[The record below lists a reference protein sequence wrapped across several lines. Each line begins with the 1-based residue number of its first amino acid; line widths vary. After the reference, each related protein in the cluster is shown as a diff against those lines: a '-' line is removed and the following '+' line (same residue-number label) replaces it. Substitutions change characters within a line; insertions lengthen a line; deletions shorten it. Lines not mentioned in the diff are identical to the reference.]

1 MSLQLSTTTSD
12 SKSSFN
18 KYENH
23 GLSGLAN
30 LGNSCY
36 LNSCMQVLSHT
47 YEFND
52 FLNSGEYKK
61 RLKKVADSII
71 LLEWDK
77 LRELIWSKNCTVA
90 PHGFVKNIRRVAQI
104 KKRDI
109 FTGYDQNDVQE
120 FLLFMIDSFH
130 NALSREVD
138 MVINGN
144 LQNDTDKLAVTCYT
158 MMKNMYKKEY
168 SEILKIFYGI
178 HVSEIISNTT
188 NETLSARP
196 EPFSVLSLS
205 IPQPMQTNSTNHNK
219 IPSLY
224 DCFDLY
230 CESETLSHANGNAWF
245 NDETKEE
252 EDVQRKI
259 SFWSLPNVLIIDLKR
274 WSTMNL
280 NKNQGRIDIPLHNA
294 DFSKYVKGYNPSS
307 YVYDLYAVCN
317 HGGSSR
323 GGHYTAN
330 IKNANNKWYNFN
342 DTAVNEIKEE
352 QVISTQS
359 YCLFYRKKV

>member
-1 MSLQLSTTTSD
+1 MFKHKTIIIYSNPFLMD
-12 SKSSFN
+12 
-18 KYENH
+18 KYANR

-52 FLNSGEYKK
+52 FLNSGDYKK

-77 LRELIWSKNCTVA
+77 LRELLWSTNCTVA
-90 PHGFVKNIRRVAQI
+90 PHGFVKNIRKIAQI

-144 LQNDTDKLAVTCYT
+144 LQNETDKLAVTCYT
-158 MMKNMYKKEY
+158 MMQNMYKKEY

-188 NETLSARP
+188 NKTLSARP

-205 IPQPMQTNSTNHNK
+205 IPTKNK

-230 CESETLSHANGNAWF
+230 CEPEVLSHANGNAWF
-245 NDETKEE
+245 NDETNQK

-274 WSTMNL
+274 WNIMNL
-280 NKNQGRIDIPLHNA
+280 NKNHGRIDIPLHNA
-294 DFSKYVKGYNPSS
+294 DFSKYVKGYNPHA

-317 HGGSSR
+317 HGGNSR
-323 GGHYTAN
+323 GGHYTSY
-330 IKNANNKWYNFN
+330 IKNANGKWYQFN

-352 QVISTQS
+352 QVITPQS
-359 YCLFYRKKV
+359 YCLFYRKKA

>member
-1 MSLQLSTTTSD
+1 MLLVRGSHKGAINLV
-12 SKSSFN
+12 FV
-18 KYENH
+18 
-23 GLSGLAN
+23 LAFA
-30 LGNSCY
+30 L
-36 LNSCMQVLSHT
+36 VFILSHSAIGEPQKT
-47 YEFND
+47 YSLGDKIIISEGNQD
-52 FLNSGEYKK
+52 ISSLKIYYQDQVYEY
-61 RLKKVADSII
+61 
-71 LLEWDK
+71 
-77 LRELIWSKNCTVA
+77 
-90 PHGFVKNIRRVAQI
+90 
-104 KKRDI
+104 
-109 FTGYDQNDVQE
+109 
-120 FLLFMIDSFH
+120 
-130 NALSREVD
+130 
-138 MVINGN
+138 NGN

-205 IPQPMQTNSTNHNK
+205 IPQPMPTNSTNHNK

-230 CESETLSHANGNAWF
+230 CESEILSHANGNAWF
-245 NDETKEE
+245 NDETKQK

-330 IKNANNKWYNFN
+330 IKNANNKWYIFN

-352 QVISTQS
+352 QVISAQS